1 MNKFISIGHGNTVAA
16 SRIVAVVTPESSPV
30 KRLIQ
35 DAKEDGRAIDTTA
48 GRKTRAVLI
57 ADTGHVIL
65 CALQPETV
73 TARLNG
79 KPETETEAGA
89 GTDAE
94 AFPDGDCTGK
104 DMTESHEGAD
114 AADDT

>member
-79 KPETETEAGA
+79 KSETETEAGA
-89 GTDAE
+89 ETE
-94 AFPDGDCTGK
+94 VFSDGDCTDFAESREDAK
-104 DMTESHEGAD
+104 DTVS
-114 AADDT
+114 T